1 MLYCNILKTLILSF
15 FSFLRSR
22 IDYKAKSENE
32 LSFHVGEKLVV
43 VNSCAKIDTD
53 EGYMWVAKKLG
64 ADGELVQGLIP
75 KQR

>member
-1 MLYCNILKTLILSF
+1 M
-15 FSFLRSR
+15 
-22 IDYKAKSENE
+22 
-32 LSFHVGEKLVV
+32 V
-43 VNSCAKIDTD
+43 VNSCAEINTD